1 MTFWNKFAHK
11 GYFQSKS
18 ERVNFAIGFCIFELF
33 WVANLSLN
41 WQFWLFGRNLT
52 KKGISG
58 LKENEWTWSLNS
70 AYSNC
75 PGYQILAEADNL
87 HFVDQISS
95 KRVFLVWTEKVKTSL
110 NSAYWNHS
118 RYQVSPETD
127 NFDKKGKK
135 ILQKGYFLLKTEK
148 TEQHHWICAYSN

>member
-1 MTFWNKFAHK
+1 M
-11 GYFQSKS
+11 
-18 ERVNFAIGFCIFELF
+18 NFAIGFCIFELF

-75 PGYQILAEADNL
+75 PGYQILVEADNL
-87 HFVDQISS
+87 HFVDQFPPKEYFWSEQ
-95 KRVFLVWTEKVKTSL
+95 KKWKTPL

-118 RYQVSPETD
+118 RYQVSTETD

-135 ILQKGYFLLKTEK
+135 FVHKEYFLLKTEK
-148 TEQHHWICAYSN
+148 AEQYHWVCAYSD